1 MKICMLTRTY
11 PPRIGG
17 PGSLIYRLSKA
28 LTEKGFDI
36 TVITQKIRGAPK
48 FEIKDGVK
56 VHRAYC
62 LSDTNEFTFA
72 NLAVGISAFTKK
84 VLENKNN
91 DVFHAHDI
99 SVAGFSG
106 CIAKRFIRK
115 PFFLKYGG
123 DLVFE
128 YLSLKKFDG
137 WNPRDGLEG
146 TLRYKGG
153 FASVLHKIQS
163 WYFRT
168 YDLIL
173 PDSEYGREYLVN
185 RLGLSTERV
194 RAIPNGIDDVKF
206 SPRNSKKYKTKLG
219 LEGNIIFTAARL
231 VQWKGIDV
239 IIKSMPKILKHHDA
253 KLLIAGDGPLETVL
267 ARLIKQLDL
276 EKDVRLIGKVMAD
289 DMAPYLNAC
298 DVFVLHSYFDTSP
311 NVLLEAMA
319 SGKPCIVSDIK
330 GIREVVKNDSAIRVP
345 IGDSDKLADAI
356 TPVLENEEIYNQL
369 SKKARK
375 RIEEKYSWKRV
386 VKKYTRLYEDAAEGI
401 MN

>member
-1 MKICMLTRTY
+1 
-11 PPRIGG
+11 
-17 PGSLIYRLSKA
+17 
-28 LTEKGFDI
+28 
-36 TVITQKIRGAPK
+36 
-48 FEIKDGVK
+48 
-56 VHRAYC
+56 
-62 LSDTNEFTFA
+62 
-72 NLAVGISAFTKK
+72 
-84 VLENKNN
+84 
-91 DVFHAHDI
+91 
-99 SVAGFSG
+99 
-106 CIAKRFIRK
+106 
-115 PFFLKYGG
+115 
-123 DLVFE
+123 
-128 YLSLKKFDG
+128 
-137 WNPRDGLEG
+137 
-146 TLRYKGG
+146 
-153 FASVLHKIQS
+153 
-163 WYFRT
+163 
-168 YDLIL
+168 
-173 PDSEYGREYLVN
+173 
-185 RLGLSTERV
+185 
-194 RAIPNGIDDVKF
+194 
-206 SPRNSKKYKTKLG
+206 
-219 LEGNIIFTAARL
+219 

-253 KLLIAGDGPLETVL
+253 KLLLAGDGPLETVL

-289 DMAPYLNAC
+289 DMASYLNAC

-356 TPVLENEEIYNQL
+356 TPVLENEELYNQL